1 MLLIFQ
7 RRPCNDSLTEIHKN
21 LINPG
26 QKDGMNS
33 KTYCRN
39 LCLLSKLFLDSKTM
53 FYDVEPFW
61 FYVLIEKKRGKLKKD

>member
-1 MLLIFQ
+1 MFELYFLQQIVNSF
-7 RRPCNDSLTEIHKN
+7 DT
-21 LINPG
+21 
-26 QKDGMNS
+26 DGMNS

-61 FYVLIEKKRGKLKKD
+61 FYVLIEKKRGQCHIA